1 MIYYI
6 DDFLPQDQ
14 FDALADRVKKGFRG
28 DKSLL
33 VAEGEEP
40 VGVTLHVFF

>member
-33 VAEGEEP
+33 VAANKFLKKITEC
-40 VGVTLHVFF
+40 FR